1 MNDDDATTE
10 LGFLRDLG
18 LDGEVSFAASDRG
31 SHDGD
36 YGTADAD
43 AVTPAAVVY
52 AASTADVSAVLAGA
66 TERGI
71 PVTPYGGGTGFEGGA
86 TPLPDGIS
94 LDTTRLDAV
103 IDVRPDDLQVD
114 VGAGVVGDDLND
126 HLASYG
132 LFLPTVPSSGE
143 SATIGGMIATDASGM
158 RTVKYGEVSDWVLA
172 VEAVLPDGT
181 VVELG
186 STTAK
191 TSSGYNLKDLVVGS
205 EGTLAVVT
213 RATLELAGRP
223 EQVRGARAVF
233 PTLGDATAAISDAV
247 AAGVDAAAMELL
259 DADTAR
265 VANDYAATGLPDAP
279 LVFCEFHAN
288 HAIEAEIDYCR
299 SIFES
304 HGCERF
310 EVAGTGEMDELWE
323 ARHDLAFALDTYDPE
338 RGLGQP
344 GDVTVPI
351 GEYRTIVEYVKELAA
366 EYDLF
371 VPCFGHAGDGNV
383 HYTTLVDRDDP
394 DEVARA
400 EELYGRVV
408 DRAIELGGTA
418 TGEHGI
424 GTGKRKYMAA
434 EHGAAVEPM
443 RAIKEAIDPEGIMN
457 PEKVIP
463 ARD

>member
-1 MNDDDATTE
+1 MSDADATTE

-52 AASTADVSAVLAGA
+52 AESTAGVSAVLAA
-66 TERGI
+66 ADERGI

-94 LDTTRLDAV
+94 LDTTRLDAIV
-103 IDVRPDDLQVD
+103 DVRPGDLQVD

-213 RATLELAGRP
+213 RVTLETAGIP
-223 EQVRGARAVF
+223 EQIRGGRAVF
-233 PTLGDATAAISDAV
+233 ESVADAAAAV
-247 AAGVDAAAMELL
+247 ADARRSGVDVASMELVDEHCARIANGFLGTDLPDRPMVFLEFHRNHGVDAEIE
-259 DADTAR
+259 
-265 VANDYAATGLPDAP
+265 
-279 LVFCEFHAN
+279 FCEGVFADHDP
-288 HAIEAEIDYCR
+288 I
-299 SIFES
+299 SFETV
-304 HGCERF
+304 GGD
-310 EVAGTGEMDELWE
+310 AMGELWE
-323 ARHDLAFALDTYDPE
+323 LREELPEAVVQHDPDLVSAHS
-338 RGLGQP
+338 
-344 GDVTVPI
+344 GDVAVPPSEFTELVAYI
-351 GEYRTIVEYVKELAA
+351 HERAGEADLLA
-366 EYDLF
+366 
-371 VPCFGHAGDGNV
+371 PSFGHVGDGNV
-383 HYTTLVDRDDP
+383 HFDVLVDPADAEMVERG
-394 DEVARA
+394 EAVAHD
-400 EELYGRVV
+400 VV
-408 DRAIELGGTA
+408 ERAIELGGTCTA
-418 TGEHGI
+418 EHGI
-424 GTGKRKYMAA
+424 GNTKQKFVRT
-434 EHGAAVEPM
+434 EHGDGAVDLM
-443 RAIKEAIDPEGIMN
+443 GRVKESFDPNGVLN
-457 PEKVIP
+457 PGKVLP
-463 ARD
+463 ED